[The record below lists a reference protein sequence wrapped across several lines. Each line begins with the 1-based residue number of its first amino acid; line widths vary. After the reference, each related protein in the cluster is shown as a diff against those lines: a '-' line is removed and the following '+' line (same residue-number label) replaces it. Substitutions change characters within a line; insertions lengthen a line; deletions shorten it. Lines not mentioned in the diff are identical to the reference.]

1 MVNSGKRW
9 LLWLPLGLLLLAGLL
24 FLFQPRGVPVDL
36 HQVDYG
42 PMALTLGDEG
52 QTRVKDVFTLT
63 APVSGRLRRIEVD
76 PGDLVVAQ
84 QDILAEIEPANA
96 ALLDPRSEAE
106 AEARV
111 KAAEAGLG
119 LAAAELKKANA
130 DLTFAKAELR
140 RHQQLAAQNTL
151 SLRELE
157 ASEQNHASSLAAVA
171 VANSR
176 RKMLEFELNQ
186 AKALLMSPDQLDARR
201 SQCDCIKVKAP
212 VNGQV
217 LQVFRESEGWIASGQ
232 NLMTLGDPEQLEVVV
247 DLLSVDAVKVQ
258 QHDQAWIKNWGGD
271 EVLAAKVQRIEP
283 YGFTKTSALGIE
295 EQRVNVVLS
304 IESPR
309 EQWAQ
314 LGHGYQVD
322 VEILLWQEDQVLQV
336 PLTALFRSDE
346 GWALFVVENDTAKRR
361 LVTLGQRTNQSA
373 EIQSGLQQGA
383 QVVVYPGEYVD
394 DGVRVVAR

>member
-1 MVNSGKRW
+1 MVDSGKRW
-9 LLWLPLGLLLLAGLL
+9 LLWLPLGLILLAGLL
-24 FLFQPRGVPVDL
+24 FLFQPRAVPVDL
-36 HQVDYG
+36 YQVDYG

-63 APVSGRLRRIEVD
+63 APVTGRLRRIEVD

-96 ALLDPRSEAE
+96 DLLDPRSEAE

-111 KAAEAGLG
+111 QAAEAGLG
-119 LAAAELKKANA
+119 LAAAELEKANA
-130 DLTFAKAELR
+130 DLTFAKAELL
-140 RHQQLAAQNTL
+140 RHQQLAAKNTL

-157 ASEQNHASSLAAVA
+157 ASEQAYASSLAAVA
-171 VANSR
+171 VASSR
-176 RKMLEFELNQ
+176 RQMLEFELNQ
-186 AKALLMSPDQLDARR
+186 AKARLLSPDQLDARR
-201 SQCDCIKVKAP
+201 SHCDCIKVKAP
-212 VNGQV
+212 VDGQV

-258 QHDQAWIKNWGGD
+258 VDDQAWIKNWGGD
-271 EVLAAKVQRIEP
+271 QVLAARVQRIEP

-309 EQWAQ
+309 EQWSQ

-322 VEILLWQEDQVLQV
+322 VEILLWQEDNVLQV
-336 PLTALFRSDE
+336 PLTALFRTDD

-361 LVTLGQRTNQSA
+361 QVTLGHRSNQNA
-373 EIQSGLQQGA
+373 QIQSGLQQGER
-383 QVVVYPGEYVD
+383 VVVYPGEFVD
-394 DGVRVVAR
+394 DGVRVMER